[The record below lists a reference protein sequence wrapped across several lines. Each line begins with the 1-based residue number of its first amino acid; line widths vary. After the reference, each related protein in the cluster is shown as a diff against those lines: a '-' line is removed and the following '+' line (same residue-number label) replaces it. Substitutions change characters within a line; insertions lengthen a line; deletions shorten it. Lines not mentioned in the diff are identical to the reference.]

1 MDYQVT
7 IIVPTYNRKAFSQ
20 LLVHNINSQS
30 YKSIREVVV
39 ADDGDEPL
47 DMTGCKYPVKYF
59 KMNRIALGVKRNFL
73 KNCVKSGYV
82 ACFDTD
88 DFYNPTHIENAM
100 TELAMSG
107 KAVAGS
113 ADMLIYNREKGCFRQ
128 CCMWIDY
135 LNEATLVFK
144 SSYKGQFGS
153 GGSSEGVTFLKDYIG
168 EIVELKID
176 DVMVCVAHTTN
187 TVTKDKWL
195 DEKYVTS
202 FEILN
207 PYRHHLE
214 ILSHTIL

>member
-7 IIVPTYNRKAFSQ
+7 IIVPTYNRNAFSK
-20 LLVHNINSQS
+20 LLVHNINCQT
-30 YKSIREVVV
+30 YKAIKEVIV
-39 ADDGDEPL
+39 ADDGEEAL

-59 KMNRIALGVKRNFL
+59 KMNRISLGVKRNFL
-73 KNCVKSGYV
+73 KDCVKSGYV

-88 DFYNPTHIENAM
+88 DFYHPNHIENAM
-100 TELAMSG
+100 TQLAMSG
-107 KAVAGS
+107 KSVAGS

-144 SSYKGQFGS
+144 SSYKSRFSS
-153 GGSSEGVTFLKDYIG
+153 GGSSEGVAFLKEYTG
-168 EIVELKID
+168 EIIELKID

-187 TVTKDKWL
+187 TVTKEKWL
-195 DEKYVTS
+195 AESYATS

-207 PYRHHLE
+207 PYRLHLE
-214 ILSHTIL
+214 LLSHIIL

>member
-7 IIVPTYNRKAFSQ
+7 IIVPTYNRNAFSK
-20 LLVHNINSQS
+20 LLVHNINCQT
-30 YKSIREVVV
+30 YKAIKEVIV
-39 ADDGDEPL
+39 ADDGEEAL

-59 KMNRIALGVKRNFL
+59 KMNRISLGVKRNFL
-73 KNCVKSGYV
+73 KDRVKSGYV

-88 DFYNPTHIENAM
+88 DFYHPNHIENAM
-100 TELAMSG
+100 VELAMSG
-107 KAVAGS
+107 KSVAGS

-144 SSYKGQFGS
+144 SSFEGQFLGN
-153 GGSSEGVTFLKDYIG
+153 SSEGVPFLKEYTG
-168 EIVELKID
+168 EIIELKID

-187 TVTKDKWL
+187 TVAKEKWL
-195 DEKYVTS
+195 DEKYATS

-207 PYRHHLE
+207 PYRLHLE
-214 ILSHTIL
+214 LLSHSII